1 MPRTR
6 KDRET
11 VVANSSSGGL
21 RRVAWALPVLLL
33 LAAVAVS
40 GAIPGLWSGGRG
52 QRTTQPD
59 ARGRRSSALFSSS
72 RAAAPERAPDA
83 AAAGVPSEAAAK
95 AAAALQAQQAAA
107 QQQAA
112 AAAAQ
117 QAALAEKQREMD
129 EQAAEQAKREAQ
141 LEQDQQRLAAERQQA
156 EQARA
161 AAERARQLALQ
172 QAAAPAYSGPSS
184 GELVW
189 EGEVRGTTLVTID
202 GGNSDVGRVVSGAL
216 PGVLVMVQPAD
227 SRHVGVA
234 ATPAPSNRYRR
245 LTLRVQGKGMLQ
257 EVIHWSIP

>member
-1 MPRTR
+1 M
-6 KDRET
+6 
-11 VVANSSSGGL
+11 VANSSSGGL

-95 AAAALQAQQAAA
+95 AAASLQAQQAAA